1 MTCRVPANQMIYQ
14 ALLNKAASY
23 PADKNYQA
31 AAYRNAAE
39 SVAAWFYDLRKD
51 YILAVPNVGPSIAKF
66 ITDFNNHPC
75 SISFCS
81 TCEAAATPTKPIE
94 PNTLKQTQS
103 TPTCIVPHNQ
113 TIYELLMNKAEH
125 EKQKAADYK
134 ATAEAL
140 LTWDDNLLVRYYE
153 MRDDVISFILDEHP
167 LDGCSSEIAS
177 FIEQQLDALTSKK
190 ICSRCTP
197 KGSEPRCYCGN
208 PPY

>member
-1 MTCRVPANQMIYQ
+1 MPCRVPANQMIYQ

-23 PADKNYQA
+23 PANQHYKANAYKKA
-31 AAYRNAAE
+31 AQ
-39 SVAAWFYDLRKD
+39 SVAEWLYDLRKD
-51 YILAVPNVGPSIAKF
+51 YVMVVPNVGPSIAKF
-66 ITDFNNHPC
+66 ITDFNNHSC

-81 TCEAAATPTKPIE
+81 TCEAAKPPTKPIE

-103 TPTCIVPHNQ
+103 TPTCVVPHNQ
-113 TIYELLMNKAEH
+113 PIYQLLINKAEH
-125 EKQKAADYK
+125 EKQKATDYK

-140 LTWDDNLLVRYYE
+140 LTWDDNLFVKYYE
-153 MRDDVISFILDEHP
+153 MRDDITSFIIDEYP
-167 LDGCSSEIAS
+167 LDGCTSEIAS